1 MIHFKSEIKE
11 YEDRIRANIPR
22 LNKALKE
29 GNIVTINHLLEDI
42 FDCTCINNAP
52 VFNFD
57 CRKMY
62 CSECKEMFV
71 RELIVK
77 YGKKNNI
84 KW

>member
-22 LNKALKE
+22 LVKALRE
-29 GNIVTINHLLEDI
+29 EDVNLSCLIDDI

-52 VFNFD
+52 VVNFD

-77 YGKKNNI
+77 YGKKNNV

>member
-22 LNKALKE
+22 LVKALRE
-29 GNIVTINHLLEDI
+29 DNIVTINHLLEDI

-52 VFNFD
+52 VFNFN
-57 CRKMY
+57 CMKMY

-77 YGKKNNI
+77 YGKKNNV